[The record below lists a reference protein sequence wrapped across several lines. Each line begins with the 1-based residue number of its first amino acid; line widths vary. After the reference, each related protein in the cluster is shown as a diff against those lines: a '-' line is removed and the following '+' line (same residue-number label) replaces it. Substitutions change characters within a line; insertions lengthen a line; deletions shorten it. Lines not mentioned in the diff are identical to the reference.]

1 MPSLH
6 IENLLTFCLSIGLK
20 VKEDH
25 YSYAWLQMPS
35 KDMTLS
41 SMSLTE
47 EDENFPHARIYMIDP
62 LKETEMIVEEAVAM
76 ADNTHLK
83 LLVIVN
89 DDNSYEIEGLP
100 EQKWRTPVIVVT
112 ASTGENLKKHLC
124 KKGVEESVLE
134 LVLHMQDEPD
144 YSVPESEIE
153 GICIYSVKTFH

>member
-1 MPSLH
+1 M
-6 IENLLTFCLSIGLK
+6 
-20 VKEDH
+20 KEAH

-35 KDMTLS
+35 EDMTLS

-62 LKETEMIVEEAVAM
+62 LKQTEMIVEEAIAM

-89 DDNSYEIEGLP
+89 NHNSYEIEGLSK
-100 EQKWRTPVIVVT
+100 QKWRTPVIVVT
-112 ASTGENLKKHLC
+112 ASTGKSLMKHIC
-124 KKGVEESVLE
+124 RKGVEERVLE

-144 YSVPESEIE
+144 YPVLESEIE
-153 GICIYSVKTFH
+153 GIHNYTNS